1 MNQFSAFKQI
11 NGVFICAVFAIVF
24 SAGIAKAQTGWQWR
38 NITPATGA
46 APEPRRDG
54 EAIYDP
60 VGKRIILFGG
70 NSNEGLKNDTWAFD
84 LATRSW
90 TKLNTVGTPPSG
102 RFGFDAVY
110 DPTGHQMV
118 IYSGQGAGFFNDTW
132 TLNLTTLEW
141 KDVSPAADSARPKKR
156 YGSAG
161 VFDPVTRSLV
171 SFAGFTS
178 EAGRFQDTQSFGLA
192 GKAWTDWTPAGSK
205 PQVRCLLTG
214 AFDKTSRRMIIYGGQ
229 RSGALDDIWSFD
241 LASRQWTDLTPA
253 VRPPGRFW
261 STSFVN
267 SEGRFMIFGGGGAG
281 NFNDTWE
288 FDLNSRQWTQLQ
300 ITNPPEQR
308 NGMMG
313 VYIDGE
319 DRFIVFGGTGNNG
332 NLNDV
337 WELSRKTTAA
347 LTTVS
352 AASFGGDV
360 LAPESIAAAF
370 GANLATGIQS
380 ANIAPLPTTLAGTT
394 LRIKDSLGIER
405 LAPLFF
411 VSPGQVNYLIPAG
424 TSAGTAQATV
434 TSGDGSI
441 ATGSIQIAGVA
452 PSLFTANSTGQ
463 GVASAVTLRVRA
475 NGTQVIEAVSEW
487 NASLNRFV
495 ATPID
500 LGAAGEQVYL
510 LLFGTGA
517 RFNSGLNGVTAS
529 IGGVA
534 AQVQYAGQQGDF
546 IGLDQINVLLPS
558 ALAGRGEVDVVL
570 TVDGKTA
577 NTVRVGIK

>member
-1 MNQFSAFKQI
+1 
-11 NGVFICAVFAIVF
+11 
-24 SAGIAKAQTGWQWR
+24 
-38 NITPATGA
+38 
-46 APEPRRDG
+46 
-54 EAIYDP
+54 
-60 VGKRIILFGG
+60 
-70 NSNEGLKNDTWAFD
+70 
-84 LATRSW
+84 
-90 TKLNTVGTPPSG
+90 
-102 RFGFDAVY
+102 
-110 DPTGHQMV
+110 
-118 IYSGQGAGFFNDTW
+118 
-132 TLNLTTLEW
+132 
-141 KDVSPAADSARPKKR
+141 
-156 YGSAG
+156 
-161 VFDPVTRSLV
+161 
-171 SFAGFTS
+171 
-178 EAGRFQDTQSFGLA
+178 
-192 GKAWTDWTPAGSK
+192 
-205 PQVRCLLTG
+205 
-214 AFDKTSRRMIIYGGQ
+214 
-229 RSGALDDIWSFD
+229 
-241 LASRQWTDLTPA
+241 
-253 VRPPGRFW
+253 
-261 STSFVN
+261 
-267 SEGRFMIFGGGGAG
+267 MIFGGGGAG

-288 FDLNSRQWTQLQ
+288 FDLNLRQWTQLQ
-300 ITNPPEQR
+300 ISNPPEQR

-313 VYIDGE
+313 AYIDGE
-319 DRFIVFGGTGNNG
+319 NRFIVFGGTGNNG

-337 WELSRKTTAA
+337 WELSRKTVAA

-360 LAPESIAAAF
+360 LAPESIVSAF

-441 ATGSIQIAGVA
+441 ATGSIQIANVA
-452 PSLFTANSTGQ
+452 PSLFTANSNGQ
-463 GVASAVTLRVRA
+463 GVAAAVALRVRT
-475 NGTQVIEAVSEW
+475 NGSQVIEAVSEW

-495 ATPID
+495 SFPID
-500 LGAAGEQVYL
+500 LGTAGEQVYL

-517 RFNSGLNGVTAS
+517 RFNSGLNGVTAN

-577 NTVRVGIK
+577 NTIRVGIK